1 MGGVVFAEHAER
13 FSPRTGAAATDFDV
27 SASWARNLAVD
38 AVPMGK

>member
-1 MGGVVFAEHAER
+1 MGGMVFAEHAER
-13 FSPRTGAAATDFDV
+13 SPRTGAAATDFDV